1 MPKVKTPSFQFDS
14 RDEFGL
20 NAVTSATDAQL
31 ITRMR
36 LVLATS
42 VLLAVFVEPA
52 GLSAAHGLTW
62 LVFVGYLFH
71 STVIYICS
79 QLNCPQVQGRLIHR
93 LDVIWFSLI
102 IVVTGGVDSFFFLFF
117 FFAILVSSFR
127 WGLEE
132 GAKVTIAS
140 ALLFIAGALLLN
152 AQHDVSR
159 LLLRTI
165 FLLVLGYLSVTW
177 GESKLRSMR
186 QLVLLRD
193 VGQLSN
199 PRFGVDHTIANLL
212 EKTRLFYRGS
222 SCILVMQEKS
232 SGAYF
237 IRTAKDGISIQSIR
251 PQALSAE
258 AGSLLLAQSRRHLIV
273 YSRPLWPTLQVGFRE
288 ALAYESMQHRWL
300 KEKGSASEN
309 LAELLE
315 ARSFISAPVELRDQW
330 GRLYVVSDRW
340 VFCKADTLF
349 LTQIAAQTFPV
360 IENIE
365 FLDRMVLDA
374 ASQERQKISL
384 DIHDRAIQPYIGL
397 KLGLNAIQH
406 KATADNPVI
415 KDIDRLTVM
424 VENVIDDLRTY
435 AVSFKGKSESNEPVL
450 TKALQEQ
457 AHQIKQLYGIDITVC
472 VDSELTVSDRLTGE
486 VLQLVRESLS
496 NICKHTM
503 AQSALV
509 SIQCLNGWLKLQVEN
524 ENTSLWPTDFMP
536 RSISERALGL
546 GGSVQVTHGLD
557 SNTSVLVE
565 IPV

>member
-1 MPKVKTPSFQFDS
+1 MPIYRLGSKDDLGP
-14 RDEFGL
+14 
-20 NAVTSATDAQL
+20 NADIYAADAQL
-31 ITRMR
+31 INRMR
-36 LVLATS
+36 LVLAVS
-42 VLLAVFVEPA
+42 VLLAVFVEPS

-62 LVFVGYLFH
+62 LVFVGYMFH
-71 STVIYICS
+71 SVVVYICS
-79 QLNCPQVQGRLIHR
+79 QLGYRQVQGRSIQR

-102 IVVTGGVDSFFFLFF
+102 VVFTGGVDSFFFLFF
-117 FFAILVSSFR
+117 FFAILASSFR

-140 ALLFIAGALLLN
+140 ALLFIAGALLLD
-152 AQHDVSR
+152 AHQDVSR
-159 LLLRTI
+159 LLLRII
-165 FLLVLGYLSVTW
+165 FLFTIGYLSVTW

-193 VGQLSN
+193 VSQLSN

-212 EKTRLFYRGS
+212 EKTRLFYRAN
-222 SCILVMQEKS
+222 SCLLVMHDKS
-232 SGAYF
+232 SGAHVM
-237 IRTAKDGISIQSIR
+237 RTAKDGVPTQSIQ
-251 PQALSAE
+251 PQALSSE
-258 AGSLLLAQSRRHLIV
+258 AGAPLVAHSRRHLIA
-273 YSRPLWPTLQVGFRE
+273 YGRPLWPALRFWFSE
-288 ALAYESMQHRWL
+288 ALAYENVQHRWL
-300 KEKGSASEN
+300 KQKGTACEN
-309 LAELLE
+309 LAGLLE
-315 ARSFISAPVELRDQW
+315 ARSFISAPVELRDQR
-330 GRLYVVSDRW
+330 GRLYVVSDKL
-340 VFCKADTLF
+340 VFSRADTLF
-349 LTQIAAQTFPV
+349 LPEIAAQTFPV

-384 DIHDRAIQPYIGL
+384 DIHDRTIQPYIGL

-406 KATADNPVI
+406 KATADNPVMA
-415 KDIDRLTVM
+415 DIDKLTVM
-424 VENVIDDLRTY
+424 VETVIDDLRKY
-435 AVSFKGKSESNEPVL
+435 AGTFKGKPAFNEPVL

-503 AQSALV
+503 AQSGLV
-509 SIQCLNGWLKLQVEN
+509 SIECVNGWLKLQVEN
-524 ENTSLWPTDFMP
+524 ENTSLWPADFMP
-536 RSISERALGL
+536 KSISERALGL

-557 SNTSVLVE
+557 GNTSVLVE